1 VIPVKGE
8 PERVGRK
15 RVMHIAAALAAGQIK
30 FDDLTE
36 AEQAELTLIA
46 LGVASTGL
54 ALRSYRQR
62 ADDLKRDIESRPLP
76 GVSERE
82 LRSLAAELDSLRT
95 ALALAVIEGERGNSW
110 WPVDGWMGTL
120 HGYLLSDEWDKGW

>member
-1 VIPVKGE
+1 VTGE
-8 PERVGRK
+8 LERVGRK
-15 RVMHIAAALAAGQIK
+15 RLMQIAAALAAGQIK
-30 FDDLTE
+30 FDDLTD

-54 ALRSYRQR
+54 ALRTYRQR

-95 ALALAVIEGERGNSW
+95 ALALAVLVGERGNSW
-110 WPVDGWMGTL
+110 WPVYGWTGTL
-120 HGYLLSDEWDKGW
+120 HGYLLSDEWDTGW